1 MNALSTI
8 NGFLWAQPAWLWM
21 LAAALAPPMLAAW
34 GRRRGR
40 HVPALAVAAQALSLA
55 LAAIALAEPRAAL
68 TARADRPAMLA
79 VDVSASVRGQTGTP
93 TAIHGGWGPL
103 PPALAPPGV
112 RLERLYFAGD
122 LSTSPACRPDATRA
136 GPLLRLLAD
145 HADDLAGAIL
155 VTDGQFTDPDWL
167 AAAQALGRRGLD
179 LLIVPLA
186 DPPPDASVRA
196 LTARRAG
203 DRVELRVAL
212 AANKPTQRE
221 LVVRR
226 AGRAEPLTRR
236 RVELL
241 PDCELPPDAAGLYV
255 AQLEPADAL
264 PENDSA
270 SAIVLPSRGKLLA
283 AGLPPEARALLAGAA
298 DVEHVALS
306 ALPESPEPLWAYPAV
321 IVADDGGGLLPRTG
335 SALARYVRAGGGL
348 VMLGVGPHARPAD
361 RDDPLN
367 LVLPLV
373 PTPYERRP
381 LHLLV
386 LLDRSGSMAQ
396 LSPATP
402 DSPAQVKFDV
412 AAQAVV
418 ALQEHLTPRDRLTV
432 ITFADRPE
440 KLFDAGPGTTDFAQL
455 REALRRV
462 RPSGSTRLGPALD
475 LALGQDR
482 TGQQPML
489 LVLSDAQTEDFQPAA
504 YADRFRQGPVELA
517 AVVIGDADGNQPPPP
532 LETLAK
538 LLSATYVRQEGMAGL
553 ARVFGRLVRQG
564 RGDILRPGPF
574 ELQPAGPLFDL
585 PPRPLPAAQAIY
597 QAQALGQAQ
606 VLVRTAGGEPVVA
619 RERIALG
626 RSVSLALPAG
636 GPNQAW
642 AAAPASAKL
651 VAAALRWARREPNDP
666 RLAVE
671 LARPDGRLAV
681 RVRAEDQGKPVDGL
695 HLRARIDRPE
705 APRPGGATQPADAG
719 AAFELPQVAPGR
731 YEAATPWPADEPA
744 PVVVELDDRQ
754 AWSGASPA
762 LYAPEFARIGPDY
775 DALRRL
781 AEATGGRIVAADEA
795 ARALRQSRARAMTPL
810 WPLAAGLALA
820 LMLTEWCLTRV
831 RRA

>member
-1 MNALSTI
+1 MTPISEPNRRVPMDQMGKRILRHLSSHVIVDVGAVAKQVGATEEVV
-8 NGFLWAQPAWLWM
+8 QDR
-21 LAAALAPPMLAAW
+21 LAAMRAGGLLQGFEVRLDATRLERQYEFLVSGAPTPGTDGQSIARLCASGDVTRVFSLASAHNVAFTIVGKDAAATQ
-34 GRRRGR
+34 RRGM
-40 HVPALAVAAQALSLA
+40 
-55 LAAIALAEPRAAL
+55 ALAEQAGLRQAQAVLVINTFQDRAA
-68 TARADRPAMLA
+68 T
-79 VDVSASVRGQTGTP
+79 
-93 TAIHGGWGPL
+93 
-103 PPALAPPGV
+103 ALA
-112 RLERLYFAGD
+112 
-122 LSTSPACRPDATRA
+122 
-136 GPLLRLLAD
+136 
-145 HADDLAGAIL
+145 
-155 VTDGQFTDPDWL
+155 
-167 AAAQALGRRGLD
+167 
-179 LLIVPLA
+179 
-186 DPPPDASVRA
+186 
-196 LTARRAG
+196 
-203 DRVELRVAL
+203 
-212 AANKPTQRE
+212 
-221 LVVRR
+221 
-226 AGRAEPLTRR
+226 
-236 RVELL
+236 
-241 PDCELPPDAAGLYV
+241 
-255 AQLEPADAL
+255 
-264 PENDSA
+264 DS
-270 SAIVLPSRGKLLA
+270 
-283 AGLPPEARALLAGAA
+283 
-298 DVEHVALS
+298 
-306 ALPESPEPLWAYPAV
+306 
-321 IVADDGGGLLPRTG
+321 
-335 SALARYVRAGGGL
+335 
-348 VMLGVGPHARPAD
+348 LGVGPHARPAD